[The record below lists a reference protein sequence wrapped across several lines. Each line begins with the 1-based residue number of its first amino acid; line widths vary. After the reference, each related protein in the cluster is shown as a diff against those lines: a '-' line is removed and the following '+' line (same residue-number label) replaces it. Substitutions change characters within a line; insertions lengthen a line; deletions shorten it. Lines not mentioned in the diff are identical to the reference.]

1 VLWIVSKQSLRLFG
15 DVLDLIANGGR
26 KAPVYF
32 AGPGNEIS
40 FGGSIL
46 DASA

>member
-1 VLWIVSKQSLRLFG
+1 VLWIVSKQSLRLFREL
-15 DVLDLIANGGR
+15 LDLIANGGR

-32 AGPGNEIS
+32 AGAGTEMS
-40 FGGSIL
+40 FGGAIL

>member
-1 VLWIVSKQSLRLFG
+1 MLWIVSKQSLRLFR
-15 DVLDLIANGGR
+15 DLLDMIANGGR

-32 AGPGNEIS
+32 AGPGTELS
-40 FGGSIL
+40 FGGAVL